1 MKTTD
6 ERDLMQKNKSY
17 GIVCQGFFYVKNR
30 NKNEICKNRDK
41 CYKYK
46 TRNTLDNNS
55 REVEFLHV
63 DSFRNCRLYE
73 DKTEEGHD
81 VLATSIY
88 NILYVNDL
96 ACASVVELKDYIPE
110 QDKETRKIYGALIK
124 RQEKYEET
132 LREILGKEIYVF
144 SEYNNYMDEHV
155 IPLLDMFRLNMENI
169 FKDMGE
175 RNYKFM
181 ALVEVARTILG
192 YSVCSVENRVKECL
206 KYQSKAVNLRRYK
219 LEEMKRIIESL
230 SDWVTRRCANFNLN
244 NDTRLIESYRA
255 LDKMLTNP
263 QVIGDS
269 IRKSKQYGDSI

>member
-6 ERDLMQKNKSY
+6 EQDLIQKNKSY
-17 GIVCQGFFYVKNR
+17 GTICQGFFYIKNSG
-30 NKNEICKNRDK
+30 KTEICKNRGK
-41 CYKYK
+41 CYKYR
-46 TRNTLDNNS
+46 TRNTVVNKAN
-55 REVEFLHV
+55 EVEFLHV
-63 DSFRNCRLYE
+63 GSFRNCRLYE
-73 DKTEEGHD
+73 DKTEEGQD
-81 VLATSIY
+81 ILATAIY

-96 ACASVVELKDYIPE
+96 ACASVIELKDYMPN

-144 SEYNNYMDEHV
+144 SEYNNCMDEHV
-155 IPLLDMFRLNMENI
+155 IPLLDMFRINMENI
-169 FKDMGE
+169 FKDMCE
-175 RNYKFM
+175 KNYKFM

-219 LEEMKRIIESL
+219 LEEMKRIVESL
-230 SDWVTRRCANFNLN
+230 SNWVTRRCDNFDLN
-244 NDTRLIESYRA
+244 KDTRLIESYRE
-255 LDKMLTNP
+255 LDKMLTNA

-269 IRKSKQYGDSI
+269 IRKSKQYGNSI